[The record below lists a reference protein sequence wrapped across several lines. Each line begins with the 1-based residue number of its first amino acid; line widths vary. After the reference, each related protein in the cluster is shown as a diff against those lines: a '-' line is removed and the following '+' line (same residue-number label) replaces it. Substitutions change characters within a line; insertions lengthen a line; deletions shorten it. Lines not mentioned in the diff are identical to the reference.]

1 MKANILILL
10 ALTFDLVLAFNPEK
24 GEFLGALTARSN
36 GIAGDVYAGKD
47 VSKNYVVVEGFSY
60 DGLGGEEVF
69 FYAGK
74 KGLPSVED
82 GQFQSFPEASKRAI
96 EVKQHKQQD
105 NFMQSSRKY
114 GLRKS

>member
-1 MKANILILL
+1 MKANILILTITL
-10 ALTFDLVLAFNPEK
+10 DLVLAFNPEK

-96 EVKQHKQQD
+96 EVKQNKLED
-105 NFMQSSRKY
+105 YLIQSSKCY
-114 GLRKS
+114 G